1 MASVSRSTRSRN
13 QDRSRVAGSQKHEVQ
28 YEAKKTGKPAAAVKE
43 AVKSVGNSRKKVEK
57 KLGK

>member
-1 MASVSRSTRSRN
+1 MPIRKSAKGRA
-13 QDRSRVAGSQKHEVQ
+13 QDRAKVAGSQSHEVR
-28 YEAKKTGKPAAAVKE
+28 YEANKTGKPAAAVKE